1 MSLFFHWLQGAVE
14 GWHGPFYG
22 EYHIM
27 LLDDDYQWVLMGGSD
42 EDYLWILARI
52 PKISEEVKETILAE
66 ATRRGNDVGKLIWVE
81 QE

>member
-1 MSLFFHWLQGAVE
+1 
-14 GWHGPFYG
+14 
-22 EYHIM
+22 M